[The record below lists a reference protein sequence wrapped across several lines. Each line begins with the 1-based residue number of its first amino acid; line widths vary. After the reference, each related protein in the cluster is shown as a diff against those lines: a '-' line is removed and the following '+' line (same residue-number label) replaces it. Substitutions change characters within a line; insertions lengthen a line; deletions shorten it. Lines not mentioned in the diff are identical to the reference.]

1 MTAASDLSK
10 VDIIPR
16 KCLNSNGQVS
26 QPDSCVKHNIV
37 TMKIQSAL
45 LIAAVATP
53 MAAAFA
59 PSVRVNVAVGE
70 ERRPR

>member
-1 MTAASDLSK
+1 
-10 VDIIPR
+10 
-16 KCLNSNGQVS
+16 
-26 QPDSCVKHNIV
+26 
-37 TMKIQSAL
+37 MKIHSAL
-45 LIAAVATP
+45 ILAAVATP